1 MPSGEHE
8 ASIELAMLAPN
19 VVLDLLSEIFR
30 VKAPSFHEVTEPS
43 TDMRMLAPRT
53 YHADGALLFK
63 DADGL
68 PVLGVVL
75 EVQRGWD
82 SRKQWTWMLYVAH
95 MAVRLRVRTLLLV
108 YCPDPTVARRYQR
121 LYEPRDRYSPQE
133 PLIFSPP
140 DVPRILDVDQARAN
154 PAHAVFSAICHSHDA
169 NIDDHFPALA
179 EVLRT
184 ADHEAAASYDDILMA
199 GLPQAVRIRWE
210 AYMKSAVGHRYYS
223 DFYRQLDARAR
234 AEGEAAGRAEGEV
247 RSVLTVLDARRV
259 TVPDAARE
267 RILACTDLDQLDTWL
282 RRAVTATTID
292 DVLQPQSDMAVRAS
306 NSR

>member
-8 ASIELAMLAPN
+8 APIELATLAPN
-19 VVLDLLSEIFR
+19 VVLDLLSDIFL
-30 VKAPSFHEVTEPS
+30 VKVPSFREVTEPS

-63 DADGL
+63 DADNH

-75 EVQRGWD
+75 EIQRGWD
-82 SRKQWTWMLYVAH
+82 PRKQWTWMLYVAH

-121 LYEPRDRYSPQE
+121 LYQPGGRYSPQE
-133 PLIFSPP
+133 PLIFSPR
-140 DVPRILDVDQARAN
+140 DVPRIVDVDQARAN
-154 PAHAVFSAICHSHDA
+154 PALAVFSAICHGNDP

-184 ADHEAAASYDDILMA
+184 APTEVAASYDDILVA
-199 GLPQAVRIRWE
+199 GLPHAVRTRWE
-210 AYMKSAVGHRYYS
+210 AYMARAVGHRYYS

-234 AEGEAAGRAEGEV
+234 AEGRAEGEG
-247 RSVLTVLDARRV
+247 RSVLTVLDARHV
-259 TVPDAARE
+259 AVPDTARE
-267 RILACTDLDQLDTWL
+267 QILACTDLDQLDTWL
-282 RRAVTATTID
+282 RRAGTATTID
-292 DVLQPQSDMAVRAS
+292 DVIQP
-306 NSR
+306 